1 MTNNSKYYAIES
13 RIRATQARQEA
24 IAATS
29 TEQRAAWIEIAEH
42 WDGLADIYDKVAT
55 LPLALHG
62 MAA

>member
-29 TEQRAAWIEIAEH
+29 TEQRAA
-42 WDGLADIYDKVAT
+42 YDKVAT